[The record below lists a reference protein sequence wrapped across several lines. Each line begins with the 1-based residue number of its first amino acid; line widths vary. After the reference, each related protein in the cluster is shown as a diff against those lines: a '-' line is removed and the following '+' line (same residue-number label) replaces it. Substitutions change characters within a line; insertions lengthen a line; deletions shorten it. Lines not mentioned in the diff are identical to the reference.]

1 MDNDQFVDAVYDELE
16 ILYNKD
22 KNYSKATLGNDP
34 ILKLFEIYS
43 DWLAN
48 NLALSPKVAAHT
60 IYRDAQG
67 VNYRD
72 FGNRKIKRG
81 VQLKNQPNFNMIY
94 GTQQE
99 IDAAKQALDNL
110 KIKNPQKH
118 DLIVELLGLIK
129 NYADQ
134 IKPEKNIF
142 GGRTTNLAKQDVSA
156 QQQMPRYGTLNVLMK
171 MNVKQLTDYKKKFSK

>member
-1 MDNDQFVDAVYDELE
+1 MNSDQFVDAVYDELE
-16 ILYNKD
+16 SLYNKD
-22 KNYSKATLGNDP
+22 KDHTKASLGNDP

-48 NLALSPKVAAHT
+48 NLALSPKVAAHA
-60 IYRDAQG
+60 IYRDAQE
-67 VNYRD
+67 VKFRD

-99 IDAAKQALDNL
+99 IDATNRALNDL
-110 KIKNPQKH
+110 KIKNVEKH
-118 DLIVELLGLIK
+118 NLIVELLGLIK

-134 IKPEKNIF
+134 IKPEKNLF
-142 GGRTTNLAKQDVSA
+142 GGRTTNIAKQDVST
-156 QQQMPRYGTLNVLMK
+156 QQHMPRFGTFNVLLK
-171 MNVKQLTDYKKKFSK
+171 MNVKQLTDYKNKFKK